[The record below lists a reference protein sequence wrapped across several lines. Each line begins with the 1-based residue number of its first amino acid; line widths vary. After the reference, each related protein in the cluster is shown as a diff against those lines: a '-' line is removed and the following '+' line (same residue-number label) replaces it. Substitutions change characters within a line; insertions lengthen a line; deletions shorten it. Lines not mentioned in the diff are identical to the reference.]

1 MNPRI
6 SLVALGLSAAIGFAG
21 CQKVQELEPEP
32 LKLAVP
38 DHFPEPIFGT
48 GETAPTAAGFELGR
62 RLFYDPG
69 LSVDGT
75 ISCGSCHTQ
84 VHAFADHNVALSTG
98 VGGALGT
105 RNSPALSNLAW
116 YPTFMADGG
125 ITHLDVMP
133 LAPLMSPV
141 EMAAD
146 NEHLMRYL
154 KSHPVYPRLFQNAFG
169 GEPTGQRLLK
179 ALAQFQAMLVSANAR
194 YDQWALGQIDFTDT
208 EQRGYDLF
216 VAHCSTC
223 HTEPL
228 FTDFS
233 YANTG
238 LDSVSADAGRYRI
251 TLDPLDHGAFKV
263 PNLRN
268 VALTRP
274 YMHDGRLFTLRSVVD
289 HYADGIIVHPGLDER
304 LPGPLGLDEQQRE
317 DLVAFL
323 ETLTD
328 YEYLANSQISEP
340 R

>member
-1 MNPRI
+1 M
-6 SLVALGLSAAIGFAG
+6 
-21 CQKVQELEPEP
+21 KVQDLEPESP
-32 LKLAVP
+32 ALAVP
-38 DHFPEPIFGT
+38 AHFPAPLYGT

-69 LSVDGT
+69 LSIDGT
-75 ISCGSCHTQ
+75 VSCGTCHAQ
-84 VHAFADHNVALSTG
+84 VHAFADHNVPVSAG

-125 ITHLDVMP
+125 ITHLEVMP
-133 LAPLMSPV
+133 LAPLMSLV
-141 EMAAD
+141 EMAAN
-146 NEHLMRYL
+146 NEHIVNYL
-154 KSHPVYPRLFQNAFG
+154 RTHEEYPLLFESAFD
-169 GEPTGQRLLK
+169 GEPTGQRVLL
-179 ALAQFQAMLVSANAR
+179 ALAQFQTMLVSANSR
-194 YDQWALGQIDFTDT
+194 FDQHELGQIDFTPT

-216 VAHCSTC
+216 IAHCSTC

-238 LDSVSADAGRYRI
+238 LDSVSQDPGRYRV
-251 TLDPLDHGAFKV
+251 TLNPLDRGAFKV

-268 VALTRP
+268 IALTRP
-274 YMHDGRLFTLRSVVD
+274 YMHDGRLRTLRSVVD
-289 HYADGIIVHPGLDER
+289 HYADGVIVHPGLDER
-304 LPGPLGLDEQQRE
+304 LPGPLGLNEQQRE

-328 YEYLANSQISEP
+328 HEYLANP
-340 R
+340 RLANPR